1 MGVCQAW
8 RQAAW
13 WGRAASMMAQD
24 SGQPQYELLLP
35 HYHGLDRP
43 GLALY
48 VPGKRISS
56 KTQREHELSL
66 LFCQKHDS

>member
-1 MGVCQAW
+1 
-8 RQAAW
+8 
-13 WGRAASMMAQD
+13 MMAQD